1 MQLGRATCIM
11 LFPGRLPRVS
21 SRAAPAACRRALRCQ
36 SHVLVRTCS
45 HAVRNCACATR
56 HRGVWGVHRSHDTY
70 HESSCALLLQ
80 VRFFVRVLFQLLSFF
95 KDHRSVFFSFTWRY
109 IYAHAHVV
117 VVATKYLCIRHVA
130 NTCTTGCS
138 ELTSLGVQCVT
149 PTAGYYCFP
158 NFERWRNVFKK
169 RGITTGTQMC
179 DVMLNECKAA
189 VSFI

>member
-1 MQLGRATCIM
+1 MYPPELH
-11 LFPGRLPRVS
+11 RL
-21 SRAAPAACRRALRCQ
+21 RAAVRSAA
-36 SHVLVRTCS
+36 SH
-45 HAVRNCACATR
+45 
-56 HRGVWGVHRSHDTY
+56 TY
-70 HESSCALLLQ
+70 SCAPAPMQYAIAHALQDIEACEEYIAHTTRIMKAVALYCFKCVFLSAFSFDYCRLLKIIA
-80 VRFFVRVLFQLLSFF
+80 LF
-95 KDHRSVFFSFTWRY
+95 FFSFTWRY

-158 NFERWRNVFKK
+158 NFERWREVFKK